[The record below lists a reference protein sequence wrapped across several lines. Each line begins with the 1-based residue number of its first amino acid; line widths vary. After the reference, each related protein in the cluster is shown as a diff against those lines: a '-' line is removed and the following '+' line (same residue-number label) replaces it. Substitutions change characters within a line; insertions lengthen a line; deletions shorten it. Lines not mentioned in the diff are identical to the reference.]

1 MSSNCCPYLHEK
13 TNTDYYCLST
23 RSHPIKREYI
33 SVITYCKKATFR
45 SCPFY
50 ENRKTNSYSKSK
62 PDKLIISIIEQLDDL
77 KIKKKLSQEEY
88 EQITQILKNIKIRS
102 R

>member
-1 MSSNCCPYLHEK
+1 
-13 TNTDYYCLST
+13 
-23 RSHPIKREYI
+23 
-33 SVITYCKKATFR
+33 
-45 SCPFY
+45 
-50 ENRKTNSYSKSK
+50 
-62 PDKLIISIIEQLDDL
+62 LIISIIEQLDAL